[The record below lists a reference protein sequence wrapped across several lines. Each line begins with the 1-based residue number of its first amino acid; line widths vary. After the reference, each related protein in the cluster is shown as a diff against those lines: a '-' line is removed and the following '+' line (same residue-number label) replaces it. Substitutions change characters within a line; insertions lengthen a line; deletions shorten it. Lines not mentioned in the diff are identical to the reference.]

1 MESQR
6 CKGMRDLLRK
16 DMACFRHI
24 EDAFR
29 TCCTRWGYQE
39 VRTPTLE
46 YLHLFTAT
54 GTLTPSKLNKT
65 YSFLDWDGW
74 SGERVVL
81 RPDGTIP
88 VARLYINNL
97 SEYEIAKLFYVT
109 NIFAFEETGRENR
122 ERWQCGAEFLGGVG
136 LTADVEIIS
145 LAKEVVCK
153 LGLNNIRLQLSHA
166 GLMKAL
172 IKELNLSHGE
182 EAKITDRVLD
192 GDWQALMEAKT
203 TKPELNRLLSPLL
216 NLKGKSSNF
225 LQNIKALCQQ
235 VSSDLKSS
243 MEDFINITTLLDS
256 LNCNYEIDIMAIRG
270 FEYYTGVCFQLLA
283 DGKKIGGGGRYD
295 NLIPLMGG
303 GNVPACG
310 FALYVD
316 PIMGLLPLENKKRN
330 ACGILIRAEEPA
342 LEVAKTC
349 FTLAQS
355 LRETGHTVEVN
366 FSEQKPDNYRWVISI
381 SRTEPGQFTII
392 DCKQQRQ
399 WNVASV
405 AEILDILAK

>member
-1 MESQR
+1 MENQR
-6 CKGMRDLLRK
+6 CKGMRDLLCR

-24 EDAFR
+24 EDVFR
-29 TCCTRWGYQE
+29 TCCIRWGYQE

-54 GTLTPSKLNKT
+54 GTLTPSKLNKI

-97 SEYEIAKLFYVT
+97 SEREIAKLFYVT

-122 ERWQCGAEFLGGVG
+122 ERWQCGVEFLGGAE

-145 LAKEVVCK
+145 MVKEIVCK
-153 LGLNNIRLQLSHA
+153 LGLDNIRLQLSHA

-172 IKELNLSHGE
+172 LSPVE
-182 EAKITDRVLD
+182 EAKVTDRILD
-192 GDWQALMEAKT
+192 GDWQALLEAKT
-203 TKPELNRLLSPLL
+203 AKPELNRFLSPLL
-216 NLKGKSSNF
+216 NLKGKSSDF
-225 LQNIKALCQQ
+225 LQNIKALCPRA
-235 VSSDLKSS
+235 SADLKSS
-243 MEDFINITTLLDS
+243 MEDFINITTLLDRLS
-256 LNCNYEIDIMAIRG
+256 CDYEIDITAIRG
-270 FEYYTGVCFQLLA
+270 FEYYTGVCFQLLV

-303 GNVPACG
+303 DAPACG

-316 PIMGLLPLENKKRN
+316 PVMELLPLENKKSDESRV
-330 ACGILIRAEEPA
+330 LIKGEEATP
-342 LEVAKTC
+342 EIAKTC
-349 FTLAQS
+349 FKLAQS
-355 LRETGHTVEVN
+355 LRERKYVVEID
-366 FSEQKPDNYRWVISI
+366 FSEQTHDGSHWIILISG
-381 SRTEPGQFTII
+381 SEPGRFDVT
-392 DCKQQRQ
+392 DCRRQRH
-399 WNVASV
+399 WNVTSATEV
-405 AEILDILAK
+405 FNILAE